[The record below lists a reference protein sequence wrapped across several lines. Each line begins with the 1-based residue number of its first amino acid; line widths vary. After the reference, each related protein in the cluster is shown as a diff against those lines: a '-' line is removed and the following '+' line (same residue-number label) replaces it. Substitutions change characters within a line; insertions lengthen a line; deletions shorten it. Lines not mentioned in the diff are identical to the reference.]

1 MTPRESQ
8 RRAKQRQQS
17 DPVTDRDIE
26 LNRLNPHQVLT
37 FLEWCRLN
45 RISPATGRR
54 IRKAGKGPAFV
65 QLSDRRVGVTIGAN
79 AKWQAAR
86 SETDFQGQETR
97 PRAFEGRGQA
107 KLSHQHQGRDRK

>member
-1 MTPRESQ
+1 MTIREIQ
-8 RRAKQRQQS
+8 RRAKQRRQS
-17 DPVTDRDIE
+17 DPIADRDFE
-26 LNRLNPHQVLT
+26 LNQFNPHQILT

-79 AKWQAAR
+79 AKWQAQR
-86 SETDFQGQETR
+86 SKT
-97 PRAFEGRGQA
+97 A
-107 KLSHQHQGRDRK
+107 